1 MVKYPDAENRH
12 NKKRH
17 KIIKN
22 MNKNKDIMDAWNSS
36 TPMDATM
43 LHSAGSVLEKAEA
56 KEKAV
61 RKARRAWISSVMALM
76 VVALGTGIYVK
87 NNAPVRLVA
96 EGKKQHYELP
106 DGSSI
111 WLNRSSSLSYKSS
124 FGKSERRV
132 KLTGEAF
139 FDVAKD
145 SRAFVVETGRMDIT
159 VHGTR
164 FTVSAYGD
172 GEQSAWLEEGS
183 ISVKGH
189 GLSETTLS
197 PDQKVCYE
205 GGEWTVSEE
214 PASCHTSWINDR
226 LVLENRSL
234 SEIVSALEHWY
245 GTGLTVSDPEEA
257 KGIFLSLTVRSEEL
271 DAILEAINLLS
282 DVQVSR

>member
-1 MVKYPDAENRH
+1 MKN
-12 NKKRH
+12 NN
-17 KIIKN
+17 IIKE
-22 MNKNKDIMDAWNSS
+22 AWNNSMPLDS
-36 TPMDATM
+36 AM
-43 LHSAGSVLEKAEA
+43 LHSAQNVLEKAEA
-56 KEKAV
+56 KERAV
-61 RKARRAWISSVMALM
+61 RKARAIWMSSTLALAI
-76 VVALGTGIYVK
+76 VAFGTGLFVK
-87 NNAPVRLVA
+87 MEAPVRLIA
-96 EGKKQHYELP
+96 EGEKQHYELS

-111 WLNRSSSLSYKSS
+111 WLNRNSSLSYKSS

-257 KGIFLSLTVRSEEL
+257 KGIFLSLTVRSEQL